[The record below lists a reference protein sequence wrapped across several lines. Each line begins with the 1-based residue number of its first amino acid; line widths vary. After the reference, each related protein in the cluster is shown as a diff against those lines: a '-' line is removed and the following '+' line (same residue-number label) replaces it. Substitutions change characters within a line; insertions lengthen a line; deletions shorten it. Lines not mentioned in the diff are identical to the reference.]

1 MKCLATEGPSVRV
14 DACVVLTSED
24 DEQDDGDVDEQELE
38 VSQVA
43 EDLHRERTNPNGNSI
58 KLYKLDKV
66 FSMYILILYVRCLSL
81 Q

>member
-43 EDLHRERTNPNGNSI
+43 EDLHKERTNPNGN
-58 KLYKLDKV
+58 
-66 FSMYILILYVRCLSL
+66 
-81 Q
+81 